1 MKKVFKANL
10 YFLIILLLEIFLPF
24 FLQPVYKSLGI
35 SDIRMVLLLTHVI
48 TFLIPAIIYVIVT
61 KSSVRDTFKLKK
73 LYFKDILLII
83 LLGFVSQPIMTF
95 FSLITS
101 FFFNNEVGAFMTE
114 ILSTPYLI
122 LLMLVAVLPAIT
134 EEVTIRGVI
143 LSGYD
148 NTNKYKAA
156 LITGLFFGMLHLDP
170 QQFLYATVLGF
181 ILALVVRSTKS
192 IFSAAIIHF
201 LINGTSIT
209 MQKLLS
215 IIPGNKELIE
225 EATEMSLKSLPINEK
240 LVMVAVYG
248 SIAIV
253 CASFVFLIIRKLERW
268 NIERGVI
275 EREEYRGYDEEKII
289 NWPFIGCIVVYIIFM
304 SISIIAKYKVG

>member
-10 YFLIILLLEIFLPF
+10 YFLIILLLEIFLPY
-24 FLQPVYKSLGI
+24 FLQPIYKILGI
-35 SDIRMVLLLTHVI
+35 DDIRILLVLSHTI
-48 TFLIPAIIYVIVT
+48 IFLIPAIIYVIVT
-61 KSSVRDTFKLKK
+61 KASVRDTFKLNK
-73 LYFKDILLII
+73 LYFNDIILII

-95 FSLITS
+95 FSLVTS
-101 FFFNNEVGAFMTE
+101 FFFNNEIGAFMTE
-114 ILSTPYLI
+114 IVSTPYIL
-122 LLMLVAVLPAIT
+122 LLMLVALLPSIT
-134 EEVTIRGVI
+134 EEVTIRGII

-148 NTNKYKAA
+148 NINKYKAA

-215 IIPGNKELIE
+215 FIPGNKELME
-225 EATEMSLKSLPINEK
+225 EVTENSLKSLAINDK
-240 LVMVAVYG
+240 LIMLVLYGAIAV
-248 SIAIV
+248 V
-253 CASFVFLIIRKLERW
+253 FASFVYLIIRKLEER
-268 NIERGVI
+268 NIKRGIIV
-275 EREEYRGYDEEKII
+275 EEEYRGQSGERII
-289 NWPFIGCIVVYIIFM
+289 NWPFIGCVLIYIVFM
-304 SISIIAKYKVG
+304 SVSIIVKYKM

>member
-10 YFLIILLLEIFLPF
+10 YFLIILLLEIFLPY
-24 FLQPVYKSLGI
+24 FLQPIYQILGI
-35 SDIRMVLLLTHVI
+35 DDKRILLVLSHTI
-48 TFLIPAIIYVIVT
+48 IFLIPAIIYVIVT
-61 KSSVRDTFKLKK
+61 KASVKDTFKLNK
-73 LYFKDILLII
+73 LYLNDIVLII

-95 FSLITS
+95 FSLVTS
-101 FFFNNEVGAFMTE
+101 FFFNNEIGAFMTE
-114 ILSTPYLI
+114 IVSTPYIL
-122 LLMLVAVLPAIT
+122 LLMLVALLPSIT

-148 NTNKYKAA
+148 NINKYKAA

-215 IIPGNKELIE
+215 FIPGNKELME
-225 EATEMSLKSLPINEK
+225 EVTENSLKSLAINEK
-240 LVMVAVYG
+240 LIMFVVYG

-253 CASFVFLIIRKLERW
+253 FASFVYLIIRKLEER
-268 NIERGVI
+268 NIKRGIIVV
-275 EREEYRGYDEEKII
+275 EEYRGRSEERII
-289 NWPFIGCIVVYIIFM
+289 NWPFIGCVLIYIVFM
-304 SISIIAKYKVG
+304 SIIIIVKYKI

>member
-10 YFLIILLLEIFLPF
+10 YFLIILLLEIFLPY
-24 FLQPVYKSLGI
+24 FLQPIYKILGI
-35 SDIRMVLLLTHVI
+35 NDIRILLVLSHTI
-48 TFLIPAIIYVIVT
+48 IFLIPAIIYVIVT
-61 KSSVRDTFKLKK
+61 KASVRDTFKLNK
-73 LYFKDILLII
+73 LYFNDIVLII

-95 FSLITS
+95 FSLVTS
-101 FFFNNEVGAFMTE
+101 FFFNNEIGAFMTE
-114 ILSTPYLI
+114 IVSTPYIL
-122 LLMLVAVLPAIT
+122 LLMLVALLPSIT
-134 EEVTIRGVI
+134 EEVTIRGII

-148 NTNKYKAA
+148 NINKYKSA

-215 IIPGNKELIE
+215 FIPGNKELME
-225 EATEMSLKSLPINEK
+225 EATENSLKSLAINEK
-240 LVMVAVYG
+240 LIMFVLYGAIAV
-248 SIAIV
+248 V
-253 CASFVFLIIRKLERW
+253 FASFVYLIIRKLEER
-268 NIERGVI
+268 NIKRGIIV
-275 EREEYRGYDEEKII
+275 EEEYRRQSGERII
-289 NWPFIGCIVVYIIFM
+289 NWPFIGCVLIYIVFM
-304 SISIIAKYKVG
+304 SVSIIVKYKV

>member
-10 YFLIILLLEIFLPF
+10 YFLIILLLEIFLPY
-24 FLQPVYKSLGI
+24 FLQPIYKILGI
-35 SDIRMVLLLTHVI
+35 DDIRILLVLSHTI
-48 TFLIPAIIYVIVT
+48 IFLIPAIIYVIVT
-61 KSSVRDTFKLKK
+61 KASVRDTFKLNK
-73 LYFKDILLII
+73 LYFNDIVLII

-95 FSLITS
+95 FSLVTS
-101 FFFNNEVGAFMTE
+101 FFFNNEIGAFMTE
-114 ILSTPYLI
+114 IVSTPYIL
-122 LLMLVAVLPAIT
+122 LLMLVALLPSIT
-134 EEVTIRGVI
+134 EEVTIRGII

-148 NTNKYKAA
+148 NINKYKSA

-215 IIPGNKELIE
+215 FIPGNKELME
-225 EATEMSLKSLPINEK
+225 EATENSLKSLAINEK
-240 LVMVAVYG
+240 LIMFVLYGAIAV
-248 SIAIV
+248 V
-253 CASFVFLIIRKLERW
+253 FASFVYLIIRKLEER
-268 NIERGVI
+268 NIKRGIIV
-275 EREEYRGYDEEKII
+275 EEEYRRQSGERII
-289 NWPFIGCIVVYIIFM
+289 NWPFIGCVLIYIVFM
-304 SISIIAKYKVG
+304 SVSIIVKYKV

>member
-10 YFLIILLLEIFLPF
+10 YFLIILLLEIFLPY
-24 FLQPVYKSLGI
+24 FLQPIYKILGI
-35 SDIRMVLLLTHVI
+35 DDIRILLVLSHTI
-48 TFLIPAIIYVIVT
+48 IFLIPAIIYVIVT
-61 KSSVRDTFKLKK
+61 KASVRDTFKLNK
-73 LYFKDILLII
+73 LYFNDIVLII

-95 FSLITS
+95 FSLVTS
-101 FFFNNEVGAFMTE
+101 FFFNNEIGAFMTE
-114 ILSTPYLI
+114 IVSTPYIL
-122 LLMLVAVLPAIT
+122 LLMLVALLPSIT
-134 EEVTIRGVI
+134 EEVTIRGII

-148 NTNKYKAA
+148 NINKYKAA

-215 IIPGNKELIE
+215 FIPGNKELME
-225 EATEMSLKSLPINEK
+225 EVTENSLKSLAINDK
-240 LVMVAVYG
+240 LIMFVLYG
-248 SIAIV
+248 AIAIV
-253 CASFVFLIIRKLERW
+253 FSSFVYLIIRKLEER
-268 NIERGVI
+268 NIKRGIIV
-275 EREEYRGYDEEKII
+275 EEEYRGESEERIV
-289 NWPFIGCIVVYIIFM
+289 NWPFIGCVLIYIVFM
-304 SISIIAKYKVG
+304 SVSIIVKYKM

>member
-10 YFLIILLLEIFLPF
+10 YFLIILLLEIFLPY
-24 FLQPVYKSLGI
+24 FLQPIYKILGI
-35 SDIRMVLLLTHVI
+35 DDIRILLVLSHTI
-48 TFLIPAIIYVIVT
+48 IFLIPAIIYVIVT
-61 KSSVRDTFKLKK
+61 KASVRDTFKLNK
-73 LYFKDILLII
+73 LYFNDIVLII

-95 FSLITS
+95 FSLVTS
-101 FFFNNEVGAFMTE
+101 FFFNNEIGAFMTE
-114 ILSTPYLI
+114 IVSTPYIL
-122 LLMLVAVLPAIT
+122 LLMLVALLPSIT
-134 EEVTIRGVI
+134 EEVTIRGII

-148 NTNKYKAA
+148 NINKYKAA

-215 IIPGNKELIE
+215 FIPGNKELME
-225 EATEMSLKSLPINEK
+225 EVTENSLKSLAINDK
-240 LVMVAVYG
+240 LIMFVLYG

-253 CASFVFLIIRKLERW
+253 FSSFVYLIIRKLEER
-268 NIERGVI
+268 NIKRGIIV
-275 EREEYRGYDEEKII
+275 EEEYRGESEERIV
-289 NWPFIGCIVVYIIFM
+289 NWPFIGCVLIYIVFM
-304 SISIIAKYKVG
+304 SVSIIVKYKM